1 MSTPV
6 LIMAGGTGGHVFP
19 ALAVARLLRE
29 RQCAVTWIGT
39 QRGLE
44 ARVVPA
50 EGLPIEWLSISGLRG
65 KGWLTW
71 LAAPW
76 RLWVALSQALR
87 IVRRRDP
94 AVVLGLGGF
103 VTGPG
108 GVAAWLLG
116 KPLLIHEQNAIAG
129 LTNRMLAR
137 ISREVLEGF
146 PNSFPAHVRA
156 RCVGNPVRRDII
168 ALPAPEVRFAERRG
182 PLRVLLFGGSLGAA
196 RLNDS
201 MPRALALIPAS
212 ARPEVW
218 HQAGERGHEQAI
230 VKYREL
236 GIAARVEAFIEDMAA
251 AYAWADLVVCRAGA
265 LTVSELAAAGIGA
278 ILVPFPAAVD
288 DHQTRNARFL
298 TEAGAAVLISDSD
311 LTAERLAAEI
321 RQLSADRGRLLEM
334 ARRARGRAMPGAADA
349 LAHAVLRAAGGGRQ

>member
-29 RQCAVTWIGT
+29 RHCEVTWIGT

-44 ARVVPA
+44 ARIVPA
-50 EGLPIEWLSISGLRG
+50 EGLPIDWLSVSGLRG

-76 RLWVALSQALR
+76 RLCTALLQALR
-87 IVRRRDP
+87 IVRRRNP
-94 AVVLGLGGF
+94 AVVLGVGGF

-129 LTNRMLAR
+129 LTNRLLAR
-137 ISREVLEGF
+137 ISREVLEAF
-146 PNSFPAHVRA
+146 PDSFPAHVRA
-156 RCVGNPVRRDII
+156 RCVGNPVRRDIA
-168 ALPAPEVRFAERRG
+168 ALPAPEIRFADRRG
-182 PLRVLLFGGSLGAA
+182 PVRVLLFGGSLGAA

-201 MPRALALIPAS
+201 MPRALGLIPAA

-218 HQAGERGHEQAI
+218 HQAGERGHERAMLT
-230 VKYREL
+230 YREV
-236 GIAARVEAFIEDMAA
+236 GISARIDAFIEDMAT

-265 LTVSELAAAGIGA
+265 LTVSELAAAGVGA

-298 TEAGAAVLISDSD
+298 TEAGAAVLIEDAD
-311 LTAERLAAEI
+311 LTPERLAQEI
-321 RQLSADRGRLLEM
+321 QRLAADRSRLLEM

-349 LAHAVLRAAGGGRQ
+349 LAHAVLRAASGGGP